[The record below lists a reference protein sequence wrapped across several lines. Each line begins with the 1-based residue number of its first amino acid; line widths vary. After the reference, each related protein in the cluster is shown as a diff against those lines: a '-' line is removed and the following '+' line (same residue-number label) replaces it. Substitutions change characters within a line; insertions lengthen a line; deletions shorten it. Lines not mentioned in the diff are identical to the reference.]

1 MKELLMTPGP
11 TIVHPRILK
20 ALSKPMIH
28 HRTQEFRD
36 IMTECGAKLKKVFKT
51 ENDVLIIPGS
61 GTASMDAAI
70 ANTITPGDKVL
81 CLVSG
86 KFSER
91 FAEIAKT
98 YGADVTQLDFDWN
111 SSFDFEKIESAL
123 QEDFKLVTAV
133 HNESSTGVRNEIAR
147 LGTLLKDKESL
158 FIVDTISSLAGDD
171 IRADEWGVDICI
183 GGSQKALAMPA
194 GLSVMALSEKAKNA
208 LVQAPNYYLNLK
220 KYLKKF
226 PETPYSTP
234 VSLVYALQEALNI
247 IEDEGLKNRIKR
259 HAENAEYCRSRVKEL
274 GLKLFPASEE
284 ICSQTLT
291 AISSE
296 KANEIKKALV
306 ETYGI
311 RVAGGQ
317 AHLKGKIF
325 RIAHMGVIN
334 KPELDKT
341 LDAIKEIIK

>member
-1 MKELLMTPGP
+1 MKELLMAPGP

-36 IMTECGAKLKKVFKT
+36 IMTDCAAKLKKLFKT
-51 ENDVLIIPGS
+51 QNDVLIIPGS
-61 GTASMDAAI
+61 GTASMEAAV

-91 FAEIAKT
+91 FVEIAKT
-98 YGADVTQLDFDWN
+98 YGASVTQLDFEWG
-111 SSFDFEKIESAL
+111 SPFDFEKIESTL

-133 HNESSTGVRNEIAR
+133 HNESSTAVRNDIAK
-147 LGTLLKDKESL
+147 LGTLLKDKNPL
-158 FIVDTISSLAGDD
+158 FIVDAISSLAGDD
-171 IRADEWGVDICI
+171 IRTDEWGVDICI
-183 GGSQKALAMPA
+183 GGSQKALAMPT
-194 GLSVMALSEKAKNA
+194 GLSFLTLSEKAKNA
-208 LVQAPNYYLNLK
+208 LTQTPNYYLNLQ

-226 PETPYSTP
+226 PETPFSTP
-234 VSLVYALQEALNI
+234 VSLVFALQEALNI
-247 IEDEGLKNRIKR
+247 VEEEGLENRIKR
-259 HAENAEYCRSRVKEL
+259 HAENAEYCRSRVKDL
-274 GLKLFPASEE
+274 GLKLFPTSEE
-284 ICSQTLT
+284 ICSHTLT

-296 KANEIKKALV
+296 KADEIRKALM
-306 ETYGI
+306 ENYSI

-341 LDAIKEIIK
+341 LDAIGEILK